1 MAYNHLDLSTA
12 FSTTP
17 LIRSLS
23 KTHIDHI
30 RSSTSKTLLDEY
42 NNTFSSKKTPLT
54 DKRRT
59 IANITMDII
68 KQRIENINRNASFN
82 RSTTDFNDDSFHNG
96 DLKATPTQVDNTD
109 KLTTTTT
116 ATTPAINGNA
126 GQLKP
131 LKRKLFAPPSL
142 FPEKSPLPFATPQ
155 KTDKKTASNQKRK
168 RTDIAA
174 TNGEKIVS
182 IDKSHASKKK
192 TNSRRSTM
200 FFEEAPI
207 RKINCNPSVSS
218 SSAISSTST
227 STLTESSANRDLSPP
242 GLVFTSMH
250 QSQIDF
256 ISEVR
261 QG

>member
-1 MAYNHLDLSTA
+1 MSTA
-12 FSTTP
+12 FSATP
-17 LIRSLS
+17 LIKSLS

-54 DKRRT
+54 QKRRT

-82 RSTTDFNDDSFHNG
+82 RSTTEFHDDSFHNSG
-96 DLKATPTQVDNTD
+96 VKATPTQVENTE
-109 KLTTTTT
+109 KLTTTTVIT
-116 ATTPAINGNA
+116 TTPVNATNGDA
-126 GQLKP
+126 GHTKP
-131 LKRKLFAPPSL
+131 IKRKLFAPPSL
-142 FPEKSPLPFATPQ
+142 FPENSPLPIATPQ
-155 KTDKKTASNQKRK
+155 KTDKKTATTQKRK
-168 RTDIAA
+168 RTDLPAA
-174 TNGEKIVS
+174 SEEKAFPTEKPRPS
-182 IDKSHASKKK
+182 NKKQ
-192 TNSRRSTM
+192 NSRRSTL

-207 RKINCNPSVSS
+207 RKINSNPSDSS
-218 SSAISSTST
+218 SSALSST
-227 STLTESSANRDLSPP
+227 STLTASSANDASIP

-250 QSQIDF
+250 QSQIDI

>member
-1 MAYNHLDLSTA
+1 MVYIHLDLSTA

-17 LIRSLS
+17 LIKSLS
-23 KTHIDHI
+23 KTHIDNI

-42 NNTFSSKKTPLT
+42 NSTFSSKKTPLT

-82 RSTTDFNDDSFHNG
+82 RSTTEFHDDSFHSS
-96 DLKATPTQVDNTD
+96 DIKATPTQMETTE
-109 KLTTTTT
+109 KSTITSTLTAAAT
-116 ATTPAINGNA
+116 TTPASTANGNA
-126 GQLKP
+126 GLKP

-142 FPEKSPLPFATPQ
+142 FPDNSPLPIATIQ
-155 KTDKKTASNQKRK
+155 KTDKKTASIQKRK
-168 RTDIAA
+168 RTDLADQRLVPS
-174 TNGEKIVS
+174 EKPRPS
-182 IDKSHASKKK
+182 TKKP
-192 TNSRRSTM
+192 NSRRSTL

-207 RKINCNPSVSS
+207 RKANSNPPSS
-218 SSAISSTST
+218 GALSTSIAA
-227 STLTESSANRDLSPP
+227 LIEPSAKTDTPPP